1 VDSFSRIGGE
11 LECIGGSIMKTEK
24 TVPTSC
30 EPADRGRRDF
40 LGRLAA
46 GAGAIVSGTV
56 LPTWAGAP
64 GDGPE
69 SVPSLPD
76 PRGSRV
82 ILIRFGGGVRRR
94 EAIVPEHTYAPFVC
108 RELIRRGTLYPRM
121 VIDSMEGLNTSHGEG
136 TLNLLTGRYD
146 RYQDVENGFMKARFE
161 PKVPTL
167 FEYLRKSVRVAPHE
181 TLIVNGEDRPDEEFY
196 TFSNHAGYG
205 IDYRSNVLSL
215 YRFKRWLYEH
225 QLSVGTLTDKERR
238 ERMDQLAKWE
248 KSDVR
253 SRGKESQGTAVDGFW
268 ARWREH
274 YGESGLVNPR
284 GDRLLTALTLRAL
297 KELRPRLVMVNYND
311 CDYVHW
317 GYYSHYTTGIS
328 IMDEGI
334 RELVT
339 AVEADSE
346 YRDQTIFV
354 IVPDCG
360 RDSNPLSAVPCQHH
374 FNSRSSREIF
384 ALLLGTGIARGV
396 VADRTVRQVDVAPT
410 IGQLMGFRT
419 EHAEG
424 TVLEEAIV

>member
-1 VDSFSRIGGE
+1 
-11 LECIGGSIMKTEK
+11 MKPEM
-24 TVPTSC
+24 TVPASR
-30 EPADRGRRDF
+30 EPADPGRRGF
-40 LGRLAA
+40 LGRFATVAGTIVCGSALRAWA
-46 GAGAIVSGTV
+46 EDPSVGAGPP
-56 LPTWAGAP
+56 LP
-64 GDGPE
+64 E
-69 SVPSLPD
+69 
-76 PRGSRV
+76 PRGPRV

-94 EAIVPEHTYAPFVC
+94 EAIVPEHAYAPFVC
-108 RELIRRGTLYPRM
+108 RELTRRGTLYPRM

-146 RYQDVENGFMKARFE
+146 RYQDVENGFLKARFE
-161 PKVPTL
+161 PRVPTL
-167 FEYLRKSVRVAPHE
+167 FEYLRKTARIAPHE

-215 YRFKRWLYEH
+215 YRFKRWLFER
-225 QLSVGTLTDKERR
+225 QFADGALSEKQRTALI
-238 ERMDQLAKWE
+238 DQLAKWE
-248 KSDVR
+248 KADLR
-253 SRGKESQGTAVDGFW
+253 SRGKGSQGPAMDGFW
-268 ARWREH
+268 ERWREH

-334 RELVT
+334 RELVA
-339 AVEADSE
+339 AVEADPE
-346 YRDQTIFV
+346 YRDNTVFV

-360 RDSNPLSAVPCQHH
+360 RDSNPMSAVPCQHH
-374 FNSRSSREIF
+374 FNSKSSREIF

-396 VADRTVRQVDVAPT
+396 VVDRIVRQVDVAPT

-424 TVLEEAIV
+424 KVLEEAIV